1 VRPCDQAPPREK
13 ARSQRLVLARRA
25 HRHRER
31 LAVDAD
37 LERLLD
43 GQLVAVVPAL
53 GAADALDRRTRHV
66 PVEGRVHPQI
76 IAPRG
81 RETTRAPTSGGAAC
95 ASCGASW
102 PAAPWRSSSGVLRRP
117 TATRAG

>member
-1 VRPCDQAPPREK
+1 MTRARSRMRTRPAEGSGRPDLRHVVRAGDQALPREE
-13 ARSQRLVLARRA
+13 ADSQRLVLAWRA

-31 LAVDAD
+31 LAVDAH

-53 GAADALDRRTRHV
+53 GPPDALDRRTRHV
-66 PVEGRVHPQI
+66 TVEGRVHPQI

-81 RETTRAPTSGGAAC
+81 RETTR
-95 ASCGASW
+95 
-102 PAAPWRSSSGVLRRP
+102 
-117 TATRAG
+117 